1 MQKRIFPRVV
11 TQIPA
16 VIDNG
21 DGLRFRALAL
31 DASSE
36 GLSIQ
41 CSVMQRNMIT
51 PGGSFVRN
59 GKPVELF
66 VQIALPIEDGNAE
79 FIDARCH
86 VAFSRRLSR
95 DICQIG
101 MRYAEIS
108 QDQFLT
114 LMAYIE
120 ENLSDPVE

>member
-1 MQKRIFPRVV
+1 MQKRIFPRVA

-41 CSVMQRNMIT
+41 CSIMQRNMIT

-66 VQIALPIEDGNAE
+66 VQIALPLDNGDAE
-79 FIDARCH
+79 FVDARCH
-86 VAFSRRLSR
+86 IAFSRRLSR
-95 DICQIG
+95 DTCQIG
-101 MRYAEIS
+101 MRYTEIGP
-108 QDQFLT
+108 DQFRA
-114 LMAYIE
+114 LMDYIE
-120 ENLSDPVE
+120 SSHQ